1 MTDKKL
7 EDYSDAELVAR
18 VLTSHMRDRM
28 DPLLVEIAKR
38 LHKQLDKTSE
48 DKR

>member
-7 EDYSDAELVAR
+7 GDYSDAELAVR

-38 LHKQLDKTSE
+38 LHKQLGKTSE